1 MFARYEV
8 YRAVE
13 TAVHGSQ
20 LVSTM
25 SARSTQFDCS
35 SIVDEKTV
43 KKATYEGEMYVEWE
57 RLVNGMVEEVT
68 N

>member
-1 MFARYEV
+1 
-8 YRAVE
+8 
-13 TAVHGSQ
+13 
-20 LVSTM
+20 M

-43 KKATYEGEMYVEWE
+43 KKATYKGEMNVEWE